1 MLKNPKGFAIG
12 GTDNGPSLLRKGV
25 VGDWKNYFTPEQ
37 NARFEKEVL
46 AKLEGSGLEF
56 DYEI

>member
-12 GTDNGPSLLRKGV
+12 DTDSRILLRKGV
-25 VGDWKNYFTPEQ
+25 VGDWKNYFTPQQ
-37 NARFEKEVL
+37 NEIFEKEVL
-46 AKLEGSGLEF
+46 AKLQGSGLEF